1 MQAAP
6 AQSNGQAIVD
16 AARSKIGAPYGWGA
30 TGPNAFDCSGLTS
43 WAFRQHR
50 QWWAHR
56 AISFPWFFGTV
67 YGLFLLWG
75 VTQMARSSMTFW

>member
-1 MQAAP
+1 MP
-6 AQSNGQAIVD
+6 EWRERKPVSGLYRIREHRETIVD
-16 AARSKIGAPYGWGA
+16 ESNEPRIFEP
-30 TGPNAFDCSGLTS
+30 S

-56 AISFPWFFGTV
+56 AVSFPWFFGTV

-75 VTQMARSSMTFW
+75 VTQIARSSMMIW